1 MITVG
6 AASRRPEASAPADQ
20 AIVLLRGALDVTAAP
35 AVRERLI
42 GMLHDGTHR
51 LILDLSRVLSCDQA
65 GLAVLIGTQR
75 RARLLGITVCLAA
88 PTLPVADLLRATG
101 LDRRF
106 TIYPDLPSALRP
118 SEAPRPAPLS
128 GGRQR

>member
-1 MITVG
+1 MISVG
-6 AASRRPEASAPADQ
+6 AASRRPEAAPPADQ
-20 AIVLLRGALDVTAAP
+20 AIALLRGALDAAAAP

-42 GMLHDGTHR
+42 GMLHDGTDR

-65 GLAVLIGTQR
+65 GLAVLIGIQR

-88 PTLPVADLLRATG
+88 PTLPVVDLLRATG

-118 SEAPRPAPLS
+118 S
-128 GGRQR
+128 

>member
-1 MITVG
+1 MLSTTAREA
-6 AASRRPEASAPADQ
+6 AASPPADQ
-20 AIVLLRGALDVTAAP
+20 AIGLLRGALDAAAAP

-42 GMLHDGTHR
+42 GMLHVGPGR
-51 LILDLSRVLSCDQA
+51 LILDLSRVLSCDKA

-106 TIYPDLPSALRP
+106 TIYPDLPSAFRP
-118 SEAPRPAPLS
+118 S
-128 GGRQR
+128 